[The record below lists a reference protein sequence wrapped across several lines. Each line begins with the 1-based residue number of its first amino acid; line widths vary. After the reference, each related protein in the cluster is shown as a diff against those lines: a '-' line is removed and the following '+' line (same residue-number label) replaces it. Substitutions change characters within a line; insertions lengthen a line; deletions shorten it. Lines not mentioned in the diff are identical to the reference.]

1 MPWCENLSMA
11 RQPLTR
17 RLLVG
22 AAAAALI
29 AGALVVALVLRGP
42 SQEVAQPSVV
52 PHLVPDVGGLH
63 SGSQT
68 RSSAPKVT
76 TVNPGIRLIPSAGG
90 HRERIRWCAKRGDLP
105 SRPDEG
111 VARVRRLLG

>member
-1 MPWCENLSMA
+1 MA

-22 AAAAALI
+22 AAVAALL

-63 SGSQT
+63 SGT
-68 RSSAPKVT
+68 HGTTSAPNVAGHPDIK
-76 TVNPGIRLIPSAGG
+76 LIPSAGG
-90 HRERIRWCAKRGDLP
+90 PVSAYGGAPSGATFLP
-105 SRPDEG
+105 AQKKG
-111 VARVRRLLG
+111 